1 MVNIMLTG
9 FDANKVNTLYL
20 DKNLKQY
27 GLIHT
32 FSRTNR
38 ILGEQ
43 KTQAN
48 KLCFRNLKKAT
59 DDAFTLF
66 SNKDAMEVVIMPGY
80 EDKAKK
86 FDEAFENIKEITP
99 IYQSVSDLESEDDES
114 VFVEAFRKLMRNLNV
129 LQSNN
134 YFDWKDLPIDAHE
147 FENYKEKYL
156 DIYEKL
162 EREGLIYSRLYIG
175 LLMKQMGLKS
185 VLRRKICCNSRL

>member
-1 MVNIMLTG
+1 M
-9 FDANKVNTLYL
+9 
-20 DKNLKQY
+20 
-27 GLIHT
+27 
-32 FSRTNR
+32 
-38 ILGEQ
+38 
-43 KTQAN
+43 
-48 KLCFRNLKKAT
+48 
-59 DDAFTLF
+59 
-66 SNKDAMEVVIMPGY
+66 
-80 EDKAKK
+80 
-86 FDEAFENIKEITP
+86 
-99 IYQSVSDLESEDDES
+99 YQSVSDLESEDDES